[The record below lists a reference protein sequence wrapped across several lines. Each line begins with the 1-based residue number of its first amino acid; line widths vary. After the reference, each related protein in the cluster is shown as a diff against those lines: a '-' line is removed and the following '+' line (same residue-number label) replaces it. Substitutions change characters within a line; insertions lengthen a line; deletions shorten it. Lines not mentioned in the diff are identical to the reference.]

1 MERIRKDDMVEVIA
15 GKDKGKRGRVV
26 KILHKQGRVVVE
38 GVMMVKRHTKPN
50 QKNAQGGI
58 LEKEGSVHISNV
70 MPIDP
75 GTSKPTRVR
84 CSTDGGRR
92 HRVGKS
98 GAAIEVVK

>member
-26 KILHKQGRVVVE
+26 KILPKRGRVVVE

-75 GTSKPTRVR
+75 ATSKPTRVR
-84 CSTDGGRR
+84 CNTDGGKRQ
-92 HRVGKS
+92 RVGKS